1 MSIQKLPLEA
11 VQKVR
16 QYIKSTLA
24 LPESENYPKPHTLF
38 DTSEET
44 PEPESLDALGD
55 LFKFASLPEEEMSS
69 PNTEGRWFVSAV
81 NPGATL
87 LKLPGLKLKPNF
99 RLAGYLYRVPEGGVG
114 SIWALP
120 EEFSTTAHLEKALA
134 SSGDRTQPPQ
144 PSGALAD
151 FMEAVEGDRSASSY
165 LVASILR
172 RELQEFGVLG
182 KYCEWSHHHLINAIP
197 PQINWQW
204 RKEAPKELTPKVANS
219 PDGRMAVE
227 FFTCRVVPPVALFRH
242 LDQYAAGTYKA
253 TCTNQAL
260 AIKA

>member
-55 LFKFASLPEEEMSS
+55 LFKVASLPEEEMSS

-81 NPGATL
+81 NPAATL

-219 PDGRMAVE
+219 PDGRIAVE